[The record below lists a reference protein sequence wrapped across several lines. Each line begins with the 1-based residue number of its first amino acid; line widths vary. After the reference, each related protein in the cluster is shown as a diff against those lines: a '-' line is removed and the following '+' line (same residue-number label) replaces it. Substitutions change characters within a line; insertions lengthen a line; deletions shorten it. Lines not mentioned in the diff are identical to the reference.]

1 MTTWRTELRKA
12 LPISWAEGL
21 VLLALAALAALGLGV
36 AAVRF
41 MRGLG
46 ATTGLSDAYPW
57 GIWISFDVFIVPF
70 SAGAFTLAAIVYL
83 LNDERYHVLVP
94 PVVLAGLLGYTMVC
108 AVLLVDLGLPHRFYN
123 IIAFL
128 NPKSFMFEISWCVML
143 YLLVLILEFSPV
155 VLEKLGWEGPH
166 RLVRS
171 FTVVFVS
178 AGIILSSLHQSSL
191 GSMWLLL
198 QAKLHP
204 LWWTPVLPLLFLLT
218 AVAGGLCMVILVSVL
233 AARAYRRPL
242 RTHLLANLGKAVSA
256 FLLLYG
262 AAKLIDLAVAGELG
276 LLFRPGVLTLLFWAE
291 VLLGIAAPVLLFNLP
306 RLQAT
311 GGGLLAGSLAGL
323 LGLALNRANVS
334 MFAIWRPAGTT
345 YVPHWMEVAILVG
358 ALAAA
363 VLVFA
368 LAARFLPML
377 GPAHGEEVEGE

>member
-1 MTTWRTELRKA
+1 MTTWRTGLRKA
-12 LPISWAEGL
+12 LPLSWAEVL
-21 VLLALAALAALGLGV
+21 VLLALAALAALGLG
-36 AAVRF
+36 AAVVRF

-70 SAGAFTLAAIVYL
+70 SAGAFTLAAVVYL

-94 PVVLAGLLGYTMVC
+94 PVVLAGLLGYAMVC

-143 YLLVLILEFSPV
+143 YLLVLVLEFSPV

-166 RLVRS
+166 RLIRT
-171 FTVVFVS
+171 FTIVFVS

-204 LWWTPVLPLLFLLT
+204 LWWTPILPLLFLLT

-233 AARAYRRPL
+233 AAKAYGREV
-242 RTHLLANLGKAVSA
+242 RTHLLANLGKAVAA
-256 FLLLYG
+256 FLLVYG
-262 AAKLIDLAVAGELG
+262 GLKFVDLAVAGELG
-276 LLFRPGVLTLLFWAE
+276 LLFRPGALTLLFWAE
-291 VLLGIAAPVLLFNLP
+291 VLVGIVAPALIFGRR
-306 RLQAT
+306 RLRESS
-311 GGGLLAGSLAGL
+311 GGLLAGSLVGL
-323 LGLALNRANVS
+323 VGLALNRANIS

-345 YVPHWMEVAILVG
+345 YVPSWMEAAILVG

-377 GPAHGEEVEGE
+377 GPAAGEGADHG

>member
-1 MTTWRTELRKA
+1 MTTWRAQLRRTLPVSLTELF
-12 LPISWAEGL
+12 
-21 VLLALAALAALGLGV
+21 VYLLLAALAALGVG
-36 AAVRF
+36 AALVRF
-41 MRGLG
+41 LRGLG

-57 GIWISFDVFIVPF
+57 GIWISFDVFVVPF
-70 SAGAFTLAAIVYL
+70 SAGAFTLAAVVYL

-94 PVVLAGLLGYTMVC
+94 PVVLAGLLGYSMVC

-143 YLLVLILEFSPV
+143 YLIVLVLEFSPV
-155 VLEKLGWEGPH
+155 ILEKLGWEGPH

-198 QAKLHP
+198 QDKLHA
-204 LWWTPVLPLLFLLT
+204 LWWTPLLPLLFLIT
-218 AVAGGLCMVILVSVL
+218 AVAGGLCMVIFVSVL
-233 AARAYRRPL
+233 AARAFGRPV
-242 RTHLLANLGKAVSA
+242 RTHLLANLGWAVA
-256 FLLLYG
+256 CTLIAYGLL
-262 AAKLIDLAVAGELG
+262 KLADLLVAGEIG
-276 LLFRPGVLTLLFWAE
+276 LLFRPTLLALLFWAE
-291 VLLGIAAPVLLFNLP
+291 LVVGIAAPVAIFW
-306 RLQAT
+306 RARRRETAQ
-311 GGGLLAGSLAGL
+311 GLLWGSIVGL

-334 MFAIWRPAGTT
+334 MFAIWRPSQTT
-345 YVPHWMEVAILVG
+345 YIPHWMEVAILAG
-358 ALAAA
+358 AVSAA

-377 GPAHGEEVEGE
+377 GPAQEQG